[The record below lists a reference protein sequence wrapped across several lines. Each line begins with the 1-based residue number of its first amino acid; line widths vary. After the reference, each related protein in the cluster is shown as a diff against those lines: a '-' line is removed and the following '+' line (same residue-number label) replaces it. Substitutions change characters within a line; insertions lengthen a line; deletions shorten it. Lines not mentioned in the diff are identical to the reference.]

1 MFVIAVV
8 VILILSVGLALLS
21 LKKEFNRAEHKK
33 AEEVQQ
39 SLSKGRVIFY
49 APGKDHSSSS

>member
-1 MFVIAVV
+1 MFGIAIAVMLV
-8 VILILSVGLALLS
+8 LSVGLALFS

-33 AEEVQQ
+33 AEEVQK
-39 SLSKGRVIFY
+39 SLAKGRVIFY